1 MSEAGDDTQERLIQS
16 ADERIFG
23 LLALA
28 EDQQTAVR
36 AGVEGMALER
46 AAMAKERVALVQ
58 QTEAMK
64 KLADE
69 LTKTVLKALPQ
80 MAQASAMAAKAAVEK
95 ALAGAAET
103 STQAATLAA
112 KPTLASLSG
121 AVQSANAVQLALK
134 KAVKDFARKW
144 TWVAAS
150 ATAGAILAA
159 ALVSWGLVW
168 WQRQELQSL
177 AAERDKLSAEVN
189 ALQGQADQTRRNGAR
204 RPAK

>member
-1 MSEAGDDTQERLIQS
+1 MSEVGDDPQARLTQS

-69 LTKTVLKALPQ
+69 LTKTVLKALPL
-80 MAQASAMAAKAAVEK
+80 MAQASASAAKAAVEK

-103 STQAATLAA
+103 STQAAIEAA
-112 KPTLASLSG
+112 KPTLANLSG
-121 AVQSANAVQLALK
+121 AVRSADAVQVALK

-150 ATAGAILAA
+150 ATAGAILSA

>member
-1 MSEAGDDTQERLIQS
+1 MSEAGDDPQERLTRN
-16 ADERIFG
+16 ADDRIFG

-58 QTEAMK
+58 QIEALK

-69 LTKTVLKALPQ
+69 LTKTVLKALPL
-80 MAQASAMAAKAAVEK
+80 MAQASASAAKAAVEK

-103 STQAATLAA
+103 STQAAIESA
-112 KPTLASLSG
+112 KPTLASLAG
-121 AVQSANAVQLALK
+121 AVQSANTVQLALK
-134 KAVKDFARKW
+134 KAVKDFTRKW
-144 TWVAAS
+144 TSVAAS

-189 ALQGQADQTRRNGAR
+189 ALQGQADQTRRNGAH

>member
-1 MSEAGDDTQERLIQS
+1 MSEAGDERQERLTQS
-16 ADERIFG
+16 ADDRIFG

-58 QTEAMK
+58 QTEAMT
-64 KLADE
+64 KLAQE
-69 LTKTVLKALPQ
+69 LAKTVLKTLPL
-80 MAQASAMAAKAAVEK
+80 MAQASASAAKAAVEK

-103 STQAATLAA
+103 STQAAIESA
-112 KPTLASLSG
+112 KPTLASLAG
-121 AVQSANAVQLALK
+121 AVQSANTVQLALK
-134 KAVKDFARKW
+134 KAVKDFTRKW

-150 ATAGAILAA
+150 ATAGAILSA

-189 ALQGQADQTRRNGAR
+189 ALQGQVDQTRRNGAR
-204 RPAK
+204 RPVK

>member
-1 MSEAGDDTQERLIQS
+1 
-16 ADERIFG
+16 
-23 LLALA
+23 
-28 EDQQTAVR
+28 
-36 AGVEGMALER
+36 MALER

-58 QTEAMK
+58 QTGAMK

-80 MAQASAMAAKAAVEK
+80 MAQAAVEK

-112 KPTLASLSG
+112 KPTLASHSG

-134 KAVKDFARKW
+134 QAVKDFTRQW
-144 TWVAAS
+144 TWVTAS